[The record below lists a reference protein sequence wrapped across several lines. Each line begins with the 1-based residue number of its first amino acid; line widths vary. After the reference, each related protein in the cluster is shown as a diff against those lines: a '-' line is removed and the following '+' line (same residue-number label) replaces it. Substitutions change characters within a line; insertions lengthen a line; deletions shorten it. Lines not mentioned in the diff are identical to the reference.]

1 MYVGNCVGEGNVFI
15 VSLYQRSKGLS
26 RNMYIA
32 EEWCRVYRAGRRELE
47 REVTDKIRKSFHAP
61 PFETRTKACTTSDAA
76 QDLGGP
82 VRIAL
87 LFNGR
92 ALFDTAV

>member
-32 EEWCRVYRAGRRELE
+32 EEWCW
-47 REVTDKIRKSFHAP
+47 KSGQVA
-61 PFETRTKACTTSDAA
+61 ENEK
-76 QDLGGP
+76 GGGDFP
-82 VRIAL
+82 GKVQVPCNIS
-87 LFNGR
+87 
-92 ALFDTAV
+92 AVL